1 MPFFSLLRFDQNK
14 TTNNAFLICKEKK
27 TFFDLKKQN
36 FSKSKKSPFFS
47 KGLTHAFG
55 QKNAIFFLYLDL
67 IKMRLEMT
75 LSEFAIKR
83 ETFFDLKIHN
93 FSKFKNYHVFSKELT
108 HAFGQKMPIF
118 SLFRFGQNKT

>member
-1 MPFFSLLRFDQNK
+1 
-14 TTNNAFLICKEKK
+14 
-27 TFFDLKKQN
+27 
-36 FSKSKKSPFFS
+36 
-47 KGLTHAFG
+47 
-55 QKNAIFFLYLDL
+55 
-67 IKMRLEMT
+67 MT

>member
-1 MPFFSLLRFDQNK
+1 MLLVKKMPFFSLLSFDQ
-14 TTNNAFLICKEKK
+14 
-27 TFFDLKKQN
+27 
-36 FSKSKKSPFFS
+36 
-47 KGLTHAFG
+47 
-55 QKNAIFFLYLDL
+55 
-67 IKMRLEMT
+67 MRLEMT